1 MTIRF
6 RLISEEDEAFLR
18 EIEID
23 SNCNFLELHNFIQ
36 ENLQFEEGQ
45 MASFFLTDN
54 NWEKDEEITLIDM
67 KLDDSY
73 SAHIMVDTLIK
84 DFIQKPKQRL
94 LYVFDFF
101 NERNLFM
108 EVYEIIDTPC
118 SSPKCINSKGEAPQQ
133 LDIMGLFDEDTLDPG
148 DNNNNAKGDENNI
161 SDDEYDFDSE
171 FKDEFKDEFE
181 DDPMI
186 SYTDNLEDL

>member
-6 RLISEEDEAFLR
+6 RLISEEDEDFLR

-23 SNCNFLELHNFIQ
+23 SNCTFLELHNFIQ

-73 SAHIMVDTLIK
+73 TAHIMSDTLLK

-94 LYVFDFF
+94 LYIFDFF

-118 SSPKCINSKGEAPQQ
+118 SSPKCLNTKGEAPQQ
-133 LDIMGLFDEDTLDPG
+133 LDILGLFDEDTLDL
-148 DNNNNAKGDENNI
+148 DDKNSEKENVNNI
-161 SDDEYDFDSE
+161 SDAEYDFDS
-171 FKDEFKDEFE
+171 EFKDEFE